1 LDGAFHIPAP
11 FGCLAA
17 IYHKPPE
24 GIPHLED
31 MLFLHGFGHELYNA
45 RPVMAHVWRQLARIG
60 IGVLSIDLP
69 GCGDSAGDFGDAD
82 WAQWVAAVKIA
93 HRWLAERSNR
103 PLSVC
108 GLRLGAALAL
118 EAAES
123 IPWKKIVLLQPVI
136 QGEEMLTQF
145 LRLRV
150 AFSGLIKVPEE
161 RETTKK
167 LRTMLAGGRRLEV
180 AGYFLSPELAQAIDA
195 VDISKRS
202 PPENS
207 RVYWLETGSGDI
219 PAAWGKVEVSQ
230 VDVKPYWTH
239 TRGEASEYENLV
251 RSVCRVFGDVFG
263 DLTR

>member
-1 LDGAFHIPAP
+1 
-11 FGCLAA
+11 
-17 IYHKPPE
+17 
-24 GIPHLED
+24 
-31 MLFLHGFGHELYNA
+31 MLFVHGFGHELYNA
-45 RPVMAHVWRQLARIG
+45 RPVMAHVWRQLARTG

-82 WAQWVAAVKIA
+82 WAQWTAAVNVA
-93 HRWLAERSNR
+93 YRWLAARSNR
-103 PLSVC
+103 PLNIC

-118 EAAES
+118 ESAEQL
-123 IPWKKIVLLQPVI
+123 PWKRIVLLQPVI

-150 AFSGLIKVPEE
+150 AFSGLVNLPEE

-167 LRTMLAGGRRLEV
+167 LRKMLAGGTRLEV

-202 PPENS
+202 PPERS
-207 RVYWLETGSGDI
+207 RVYWLITGRGDI
-219 PAAWGKVEVSQ
+219 PAEWKKVEVSL

-239 TRGEASEYENLV
+239 TRGEASEYGNLS
-251 RSVCRVFGDVFG
+251 RSVCRVFGDAA
-263 DLTR
+263 R